1 MSKFSEQW
9 IITVVITIISRK
21 LTAAKAGDSTICLGL
36 IKTGARAIEGRHY
49 TGKAMAIVIA
59 IAMAGRQQGGRPA
72 TMPAWWDTADD
83 SDVLAETL
91 FCLATSFSDCN

>member
-1 MSKFSEQW
+1 MPKILQQW
-9 IITVVITIISRK
+9 IIMVVTTIISRK
-21 LTAAKAGDSTICLGL
+21 LTVAKAEDSTICLGL
-36 IKTGARAIEGRHY
+36 IKTGARDWRASLHRESYGNSDSDSN
-49 TGKAMAIVIA
+49 GWQ
-59 IAMAGRQQGGRPA
+59 QQGGRPA